1 MEQRLEDMRIAVVGR
16 GRLGPALAM
25 ALAAAGVQVDGPLGR
40 GADGGDADVVLLAVP
55 DAAIADAARMVKP
68 GKLVGHCSGAST
80 LAPLAPH
87 EAFSIHPLMTV
98 TTAGALLE
106 GASCTIAGS
115 TLHAVT
121 VAAMLA
127 TALGM
132 EPVVVKD
139 ADRDLYHAA
148 ASMAANY
155 LVAVLGGA
163 ERLFDRVGVDREHV
177 APLVR
182 TAVENWVRLGGERS
196 LTGPIV
202 RGDDDTVARQ
212 RAAIVARAPE
222 LLPLWDALAAATLD
236 LAARSRVR

>member
-16 GRLGPALAM
+16 GRLGPALTM

-55 DAAIADAARMVKP
+55 DAAIAEAASVVKP

-80 LAPLAPH
+80 LQPLAPH

-115 TLHAVT
+115 TLRAVA
-121 VAAMLA
+121 VAATLA

-132 EPVVVKD
+132 EPVIVAD
-139 ADRDLYHAA
+139 EDRDLYHAA
-148 ASMAANY
+148 ASMAANF
-155 LVAVLGGA
+155 LVTVLGGA
-163 ERLFDRVGVDREHV
+163 ERMFDTVGVDREHV

-182 TAVENWVRLGGERS
+182 TAAENWVRLGAERS
-196 LTGPIV
+196 LTGPIA
-202 RGDDDTVARQ
+202 RGDDETVARQ

-222 LLPLWDALAAATLD
+222 LLPLWDALAAATLE
-236 LAARSRVR
+236 LAARSRG